1 MLLRRA
7 ATDRQTA
14 RSHADAAR
22 RCFMDVASSV
32 AAESVFADEFKIPQ
46 NKTVKKGFHKNF
58 GVFVN
63 AECSGFFRMDKFR

>member
-1 MLLRRA
+1 
-7 ATDRQTA
+7 
-14 RSHADAAR
+14 
-22 RCFMDVASSV
+22 MDVASSV